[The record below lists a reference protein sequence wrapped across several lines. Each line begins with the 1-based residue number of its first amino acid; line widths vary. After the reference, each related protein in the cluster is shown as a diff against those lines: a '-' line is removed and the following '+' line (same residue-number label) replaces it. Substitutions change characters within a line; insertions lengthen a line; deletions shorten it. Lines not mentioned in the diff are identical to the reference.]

1 MKVYRNSIDKKN
13 GKKHDTSRAFD
24 KPRISRS
31 LLFIPIFMQNYQ
43 YNDDLDYELLVIV
56 YIAITEEKVKKT

>member
-1 MKVYRNSIDKKN
+1 
-13 GKKHDTSRAFD
+13 
-24 KPRISRS
+24 
-31 LLFIPIFMQNYQ
+31 MQNYR

>member
-1 MKVYRNSIDKKN
+1 
-13 GKKHDTSRAFD
+13 
-24 KPRISRS
+24 
-31 LLFIPIFMQNYQ
+31 MQNYQ

>member
-1 MKVYRNSIDKKN
+1 MDKKN

-24 KPRISRS
+24 KPHISRT
-31 LLFIPIFMQNYQ
+31 LLFIPNFFMQNYR